1 MSTAVNY
8 EAMKVGQLR
17 ALCKLRGLNADDRK
31 EELIAS
37 LIRSDNIPMADSNQ
51 GPSSAPELPPQE
63 EQMSEEEMRELSHI
77 LEEMRHM
84 RKQWMSQAM
93 KQAGLNHSGPNSHS
107 FVHQGYGTSRK

>member
-1 MSTAVNY
+1 MSSAVNY

-37 LIRSDNIPMADSNQ
+37 LIRSDNSPTSDENMGTASVT
-51 GPSSAPELPPQE
+51 QE
-63 EQMSEEEMRELSHI
+63 QDQDENLTEEEMREVTTI
-77 LEEMRHM
+77 IDEMRHM
-84 RKQWMSQAM
+84 RKQWVAQNGKHGGGSHA
-93 KQAGLNHSGPNSHS
+93 HS